1 MTERKKL
8 SDAVTFLIERAH
20 RHGAESAESFGVD
33 SLSMSAE
40 CRLQKT
46 ESLEYA
52 QTSGVDLRV
61 FVGRRQAVVSS
72 SILDEKTL
80 DELAER
86 AVEMARAVPED
97 PYCGLADPA
106 LLATEFPDAD
116 LCDPYVPTPE
126 KLLETAMIAEEA
138 ALSVPGVTN
147 SSGAGASY
155 DGSEII
161 MASTSGFFRSYRRS
175 GSSFS
180 VSVVAEDKNGLKE
193 TDYDFSSAVYF
204 SDLEPTE
211 AIGKRAGERTV
222 RRLGA
227 RKIDSGRMSILLEP
241 RLAKG
246 LVGTFASA
254 INGAA
259 VARGTSFLKDS
270 LEAPVFADN
279 VSILEDP
286 HRRRSP
292 ASRPCDAE
300 GLPTRERALVDRG
313 ILTTWLLDLRSARQ
327 LALEPTGHAARGLGG
342 IPHPSASNLTLAGGT
357 LTPEELMAD
366 ITHGLYLTNLFG
378 QGINMIT
385 GDYSRG
391 ASGFLIE
398 NGKIT
403 LPVHEIT
410 VAGNLKDMFRRLV
423 PANDIELR
431 SAVRAPTVRL
441 DDISVAGK

>member
-1 MTERKKL
+1 MKFTW
-8 SDAVTFLIERAH
+8 
-20 RHGAESAESFGVD
+20 
-33 SLSMSAE
+33 
-40 CRLQKT
+40 
-46 ESLEYA
+46 
-52 QTSGVDLRV
+52 
-61 FVGRRQAVVSS
+61 
-72 SILDEKTL
+72 
-80 DELAER
+80 
-86 AVEMARAVPED
+86 
-97 PYCGLADPA
+97 
-106 LLATEFPDAD
+106 
-116 LCDPYVPTPE
+116 
-126 KLLETAMIAEEA
+126 
-138 ALSVPGVTN
+138 
-147 SSGAGASY
+147 
-155 DGSEII
+155 
-161 MASTSGFFRSYRRS
+161 
-175 GSSFS
+175 
-180 VSVVAEDKNGLKE
+180 
-193 TDYDFSSAVYF
+193 
-204 SDLEPTE
+204 
-211 AIGKRAGERTV
+211 ERTV

-286 HRRRSP
+286 HRRRGP